1 MAKKRVESNDGE
13 EFDLNKLLEAA
24 NKSFKCDIGQA
35 NKPEFELSLV
45 PTGITVL
52 DRLLGGGYPRSRMH
66 IITGPFGTGK
76 TYICH
81 NIVANFQ
88 KQDLSCIWIDA
99 ERRYNPQWA
108 TKIGVDTQKVILN
121 RPTSGEESI
130 DLILFYLSKKVD
142 LIIVDSLAAL
152 SPLAEI
158 KADMEQKFMGL
169 QSNMFSTAFR
179 KIIPEN
185 KNTVLICINQLRQ
198 TIGSRFNPGVLKK
211 MPGGDAQYYYA
222 TSITEITRK
231 GWITEKGEDGGD
243 EGDEKLSA
251 KRRSIGFNI
260 NCFLEKC
267 DFAQPYK
274 SCDIPFNFVTAKI
287 DGASSILDLAIDLDL
302 ITHGGAWYYYGEEK
316 FMGKQKMLDWFNEDP
331 IRLQEL
337 QAKI

>member
-1 MAKKRVESNDGE
+1 MKKKKDGE
-13 EFDLNKLLEAA
+13 QEKDSLDITELTELA

-35 NKPEFELSLV
+35 SKPEFALSLV

-52 DRLLGGGYPRSRMH
+52 DRLLGGGYPRGRLN

-88 KQDLSCIWIDA
+88 KHGLTCIWIDA
-99 ERRYNPQWA
+99 ERRYNPLWA
-108 TKIGVDTQKVILN
+108 EKIGVDTNNLILN
-121 RPTSGEESI
+121 RPTFGEEAI
-130 DLILFYLSKKVD
+130 DLILFYLSKRVD
-142 LIIVDSLAAL
+142 LIVVDSVAAL

-169 QSNMFSTAFR
+169 QSNMLSTAFR

-185 KNTVLICINQLRQ
+185 NNTVLMCINQLRQ

-211 MPGGDAQYYYA
+211 MPGGDAQYYYS
-222 TSITEITRK
+222 TSILEVTRK
-231 GWITEKGEDGGD
+231 GWITEKGEDGKD
-243 EGDEKLSA
+243 EEEKTSA

-267 DFAQPYK
+267 DFALPFK

-287 DGASSILDLAIDLDL
+287 DDTSSIVDLAIDTGL
-302 ITHGGAWYYYGEEK
+302 IKQGGAWFYLGEEK
-316 FMGKQKMLDWFNEDP
+316 IMGKQALLDWFNDD
-331 IRLQEL
+331 ITRLEEL
-337 QAKI
+337 KVKL